1 MRPPRRPGWPARV
14 PLRWKI
20 AALAA
25 ATACLVALAVGVLV
39 HVWTAMDIRGRAE
52 MDATNTVYSAMD
64 VYRRTGTLAGGA
76 ELDPAELPTAL
87 RHPTGDERRVAYDGR
102 VEGNLGPSVWGAQR
116 VGGPGSPVLAVRINM
131 SPQLHDLRRLD
142 ASMAVAS
149 LVSLAAALPLA
160 VYGAALVARRLRRVA
175 ETAARISTGDLDA
188 RTGPTL
194 GRARGRD
201 EVTDIAATVDLMA
214 DSLGRRLRIE
224 RQFTA
229 DVAHELRTPV
239 GGLLAATDLLPPG
252 ETEDLLRARVRDLRG
267 LVEDLLE
274 ISRLDAGAEAPVRAR
289 VPLAAVVAEAVAR
302 TGLDTEVAVT
312 ASRGRDHA
320 ESVDRPD
327 RAEAVDHAEQPE
339 HAETVEHAKQPE
351 RAETVEHAESVEHA
365 ATGVYVETDP
375 RRLERIV
382 GNLVGNAHRHGR
394 TPVRV
399 TVEGLTVVV
408 RDHGPG
414 FPADLLLDGP
424 RRFRTGAAERGAGHG
439 LGLTIALG
447 QARVL
452 GAELRLDN
460 APDGGAVATLR
471 LPPPPAAAGPPRNGA
486 EADTRPPRP

>member
-1 MRPPRRPGWPARV
+1 MRLLPRPWWPARV

-25 ATACLVALAVGVLV
+25 ATACLVALTVGVLV
-39 HVWTAMDIRGRAE
+39 HLWTAGDIRDRAE
-52 MDATNTVYSAMD
+52 MEATNSVYSAMD

-76 ELDPAELPTAL
+76 ELDPAELPAVL
-87 RHPTGDERRVAYDGR
+87 RHPSDGDRRVAYDGH

-116 VGGPGSPVLAVRINM
+116 VDGPGSPVLAVRINM

-160 VYGAALVARRLRRVA
+160 VYGAGLVARRLRRVA
-175 ETAARISTGDLDA
+175 ETAARISGGDLDA
-188 RTGPTL
+188 RTGARTD
-194 GRARGRD
+194 GGEDHARGRD

-239 GGLLAATDLLPPG
+239 GGLLAAADLLPPG
-252 ETEDLLRARVRDLRG
+252 ETEDLLRSRVRDLRG

-274 ISRLDAGAEAPVRAR
+274 ISRLDAGAEAPVPAR
-289 VPLAAVVAEAVAR
+289 VPLAAVVREAVAR
-302 TGLDTEVAVT
+302 TGLDTEVET
-312 ASRGRDHA
+312 GERGGPG
-320 ESVDRPD
+320 ES
-327 RAEAVDHAEQPE
+327 EGSG
-339 HAETVEHAKQPE
+339 
-351 RAETVEHAESVEHA
+351 ES
-365 ATGVYVETDP
+365 GDPVETDP

-382 GNLVGNAHRHGR
+382 GNLVVNAHRHGR

-399 TVEGLTVVV
+399 TVTGRTVVV

-424 RRFRTGAAERGAGHG
+424 RRFRTGATERGTGHG

-452 GAELRLDN
+452 GAELNLDN

-471 LPPPPAAAGPPRNGA
+471 LPL
-486 EADTRPPRP
+486 

>member
-1 MRPPRRPGWPARV
+1 M

-188 RTGPTL
+188 RTGPAL
-194 GRARGRD
+194 GRAGGRD

-312 ASRGRDHA
+312 APWGT
-320 ESVDRPD
+320 
-327 RAEAVDHAEQPE
+327 DHAEQPE
-339 HAETVEHAKQPE
+339 HAETGEQVEH
-351 RAETVEHAESVEHA
+351 AETVEHAE
-365 ATGVYVETDP
+365 YVETDP

-382 GNLVGNAHRHGR
+382 GNIVSNAHRHGR

-414 FPADLLLDGP
+414 FPTDLLLDGP

-471 LPPPPAAAGPPRNGA
+471 LPPPPAAAGPPCNGA

>member
-1 MRPPRRPGWPARV
+1 MHPPRRLWWPWWPARV

-25 ATACLVALAVGVLV
+25 AAACLVALTVGVLV
-39 HVWTAMDIRGRAE
+39 HVWTAMDVRSRAE
-52 MDATNTVYSAMD
+52 GEATNTVYSAMD

-87 RHPTGDERRVAYDGR
+87 RHPADGDRRVAYDGR

-116 VGGPGSPVLAVRINM
+116 VGGAGSPVLAVRINM

-149 LVSLAAALPLA
+149 LLSLAAALPLA
-160 VYGAALVARRLRRVA
+160 VYGAGLVARRLRRVA
-175 ETAARISTGDLDA
+175 ETAARISAGDLDA
-188 RTGPTL
+188 RTGPAL
-194 GRARGRD
+194 AHARGRD

-302 TGLDTEVAVT
+302 TGLDTEV
-312 ASRGRDHA
+312 
-320 ESVDRPD
+320 SV
-327 RAEAVDHAEQPE
+327 AEAPDAPHAPAVET
-339 HAETVEHAKQPE
+339 AET
-351 RAETVEHAESVEHA
+351 AEI
-365 ATGVYVETDP
+365 VETDP

-382 GNLVGNAHRHGR
+382 GNLVINAHRHGR

-399 TVEGLTVVV
+399 TVEGRTVVV

-424 RRFRTGAAERGAGHG
+424 RRFRTGATERGAGHG

-471 LPPPPAAAGPPRNGA
+471 LPR
-486 EADTRPPRP
+486 

>member
-1 MRPPRRPGWPARV
+1 MSTVRLLPRPWWPARV

-25 ATACLVALAVGVLV
+25 ATACLVALTVGVLV
-39 HVWTAMDIRGRAE
+39 HLWTAGDIRDRAE
-52 MDATNTVYSAMD
+52 MEATNSVYSAMD

-76 ELDPAELPTAL
+76 ELDPAELPAVL
-87 RHPTGDERRVAYDGR
+87 RHPSDGDRRVAYDGH

-116 VGGPGSPVLAVRINM
+116 VDGPGSPVLAVRINM

-160 VYGAALVARRLRRVA
+160 VYGAGLVARRLRRVA
-175 ETAARISTGDLDA
+175 ETAARISGGDLDA
-188 RTGPTL
+188 RTGARTD
-194 GRARGRD
+194 GGEDHARGRD

-239 GGLLAATDLLPPG
+239 GGLLAAADLLPPG
-252 ETEDLLRARVRDLRG
+252 ETEDLLRSRVRDLRG

-274 ISRLDAGAEAPVRAR
+274 ISRLDAGAEAPVPAR
-289 VPLAAVVAEAVAR
+289 VPLAAVVREAVAR
-302 TGLDTEVAVT
+302 TGLDTEVET
-312 ASRGRDHA
+312 GERGGPG
-320 ESVDRPD
+320 ES
-327 RAEAVDHAEQPE
+327 EGSG
-339 HAETVEHAKQPE
+339 
-351 RAETVEHAESVEHA
+351 ES
-365 ATGVYVETDP
+365 GDPVETDP

-382 GNLVGNAHRHGR
+382 GNLVVNAHRHGR

-399 TVEGLTVVV
+399 TVTGRTVVV

-424 RRFRTGAAERGAGHG
+424 RRFRTGATERGTGHG

-452 GAELRLDN
+452 GAELNLDN

-471 LPPPPAAAGPPRNGA
+471 LPL
-486 EADTRPPRP
+486 